1 MRFWAL
7 DRLGN
12 GDRLSNLPK
21 TAIAYLKNQ
30 PNSDRPSKK
39 SCKMSLDKLRRRIQG
54 MTVLDK
60 VLSKMQTLPTDQQQQ
75 VLRFVEFLTVELGD
89 RQVNQ
94 ESENLKEGQRKS
106 NFWKG
111 LQKFRLTIQNERVGF
126 TNEDFADLRD
136 RSVGREIIL

>member
-1 MRFWAL
+1 
-7 DRLGN
+7 
-12 GDRLSNLPK
+12 
-21 TAIAYLKNQ
+21 
-30 PNSDRPSKK
+30 
-39 SCKMSLDKLRRRIQG
+39 

-75 VLRFVEFLTVELGD
+75 VLRFVEFLAFELGD

-94 ESENLKEGQRKS
+94 ESENLKEGQQKS
-106 NFWKG
+106 DFWKG
-111 LQKFRLTIQNERVGF
+111 LQKFRLTIQNEGVGF